1 MELKPIKSYA
11 QTQTDSE
18 ARQLCAQEAS
28 RAKKI
33 ILGHLY
39 ETHRPLH
46 NPAVT
51 QRERN
56 IRRDTKASF
65 GVRRTKNPRLLSHKA
80 CSRETLDCQV
90 PQREQPLNRKMS

>member
-1 MELKPIKSYA
+1 MELKPIKSHA

-18 ARQLCAQEAS
+18 VRQLCAQEAS

-46 NPAVT
+46 NPAVAE
-51 QRERN
+51 RERN
-56 IRRDTKASF
+56 IRRDPKASF
-65 GVRRTKNPRLLSHKA
+65 GVRRTKNPRLIPHQA
-80 CSRETLDCQV
+80 GPRETLDRQV
-90 PQREQPLNRKMS
+90 PQCEQPLNRKMS